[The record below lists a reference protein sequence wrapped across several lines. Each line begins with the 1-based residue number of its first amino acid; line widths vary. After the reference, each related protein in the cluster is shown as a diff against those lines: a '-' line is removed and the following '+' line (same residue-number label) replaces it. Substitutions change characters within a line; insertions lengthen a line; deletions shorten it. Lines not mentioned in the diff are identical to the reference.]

1 MSESDLAA
9 SQASVLVV
17 SGDLFVW
24 DPVPPFGGSRGHYG
38 AAFGDPVGEDYYYAS
53 VPEPLTILGSITA
66 AGFGV
71 AFKRKKNSTKEE

>member
-1 MSESDLAA
+1 MTRSSYGMYY
-9 SQASVLVV
+9 
-17 SGDLFVW
+17 SGAYAIGDYV
-24 DPVPPFGGSRGHYG
+24 GGSAP
-38 AAFGDPVGEDYYYAS
+38 AA